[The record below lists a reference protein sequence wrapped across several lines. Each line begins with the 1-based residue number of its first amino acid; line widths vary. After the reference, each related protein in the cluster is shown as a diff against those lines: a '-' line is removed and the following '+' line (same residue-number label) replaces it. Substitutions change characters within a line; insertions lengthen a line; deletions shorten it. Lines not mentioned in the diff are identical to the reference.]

1 MDLRR
6 LVAQR
11 DKSRPIIKN
20 QAVNLQNNK
29 IQMAQRIFCLLVV
42 WLIAASG
49 KISGQASFVPN
60 FIKTS
65 SESKLSLLP
74 QASRFS
80 ENAVPYFLHKKMVK
94 KILSPSPLHLPTRI
108 EGTPY
113 FQPQKAFYLG
123 TLERINAP
131 SNLPSIHLGFSP
143 DFVVRN
149 FSFFCKNEYRFE
161 QATGI
166 PLKLRLGSLEYVNG
180 LEYPGGK

>member
-1 MDLRR
+1 
-6 LVAQR
+6 
-11 DKSRPIIKN
+11 
-20 QAVNLQNNK
+20 
-29 IQMAQRIFCLLVV
+29 MAQRIFCLLVV
-42 WLIAASG
+42 WLIAAGG
-49 KISGQASFVPN
+49 KISGQDQFVPN
-60 FIKTS
+60 IFKTN
-65 SESKLSLLP
+65 SESKLSLLRES
-74 QASRFS
+74 SRFS
-80 ENAVPYFLHKKMVK
+80 ENTVPYFLHKKMVK
-94 KILSPSPLHLPTRI
+94 KILSPSLLHLPSQI
-108 EGTPY
+108 ERTPY

-131 SNLPSIHLGFSP
+131 SKLPSIHLGFSP

>member
-1 MDLRR
+1 
-6 LVAQR
+6 
-11 DKSRPIIKN
+11 
-20 QAVNLQNNK
+20 
-29 IQMAQRIFCLLVV
+29 MAQRIFCLLVV

-94 KILSPSPLHLPTRI
+94 KIWSPFLFHLPAQI
-108 EGTPY
+108 ERTPY
-113 FQPQKAFYLG
+113 FQMKKAFYLD
-123 TLERINAP
+123 TLERMNAP
-131 SNLPSIHLGFSP
+131 SKLPSIHLGFSP

-166 PLKLRLGSLEYVNG
+166 PLKFRLGSLEYVNG